1 MDIVVLG
8 SFNTDLMSRTPH
20 LPKPGETVMGG
31 PFAMGAGGKG
41 CNQATAAAKLGL
53 RVAMVARLGDDAF
66 AQIAMDN
73 FKQNGV
79 LAEHV
84 ITDAQHHTGVALIEV
99 DDKAENSIVVAPGA
113 NEYFTQVEIDHI
125 KPLIEQ
131 SKILLMQLE
140 INQDAIDY
148 AAKIAHEAGVTV
160 VLNPAPA
167 RALSDALLGCVDI
180 LTPNETEAEILTGI
194 VVRTV
199 QDAEQAARALQARGV
214 TDVII
219 TLGANGSYW
228 LGADGGMHIPSMPVD
243 AVDTTGAGDA
253 FSGALCAGLAQGKAM
268 QDAIALATAVA
279 ALSVTKVGTSPAMP
293 TQQEVD
299 AFVAGVRP

>member
-31 PFAMGAGGKG
+31 PFVMGAGGKG

-53 RVAMVARLGDDAF
+53 DVAMVARLGEDAF

-73 FKQNGV
+73 FTQNGV
-79 LAEHV
+79 NTDYV

-113 NEYFTQVEIDHI
+113 NDFFARDDIDRI

-148 AAKIAHEAGVTV
+148 AAQIASEAGVTV

-194 VVRTV
+194 AVHTV
-199 QDAEQAARALQARGV
+199 EDAERAAKALQARGV
-214 TDVII
+214 KDVII
-219 TLGANGSYW
+219 TLGVNGSYW
-228 LGADGGMHIPSMPVD
+228 LGANGGVHMPAMPVD

-253 FSGALCAGLAQGKAM
+253 FSGALCAGLAQGKDM
-268 QDAIALATAVA
+268 QGAVTLATAVA
-279 ALSVTKVGTSPAMP
+279 ALSVTKAGTAPAMP

-299 AFVAGVRP
+299 AFVGR